1 MLFSIEGKSVVIMGT
16 AELRSFTSSL
26 RVLPFLNTCR
36 VIFHLPVLRVS
47 KRLHVVMYG
56 NTDPPDLGVW
66 GDISKRG

>member
-16 AELRSFTSSL
+16 AELCSFASSL

-36 VIFHLPVLRVS
+36 VIFHLLRVS